1 LDEAARMKIALPG
14 LALVSQL
21 YNAVAAQGH
30 SRSGTQALMYALRS
44 LSGEQSER
52 N

>member
-1 LDEAARMKIALPG
+1 MGIALAEARRMKLALPG

-30 SRSGTQALMYALRS
+30 ARSGTQALMLALRT
-44 LSGEQSER
+44 LNGG
-52 N
+52 